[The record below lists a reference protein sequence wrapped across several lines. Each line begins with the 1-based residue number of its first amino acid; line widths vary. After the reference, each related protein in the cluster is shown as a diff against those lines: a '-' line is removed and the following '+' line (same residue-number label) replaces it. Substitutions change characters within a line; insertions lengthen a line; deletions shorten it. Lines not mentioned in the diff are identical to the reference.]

1 MFKMEVRSIYRQG
14 VSVTLT
20 RMGWRKD
27 VIVRRRREMYFRGKD
42 VLVVKY
48 I

>member
-14 VSVTLT
+14 IAVALSKF
-20 RMGWRKD
+20 GWRKD
-27 VIVRRRREMYFRGKD
+27 VIVRRKREMYYRGKD